1 MRAVPSPRRAT
12 STPATAPADSNYVRA
27 PHTARGTF
35 VTVVVPDVRRVSH
48 AAVAYDSCSAAAGA
62 AKPCAGTE
70 PYSRVDEVRA

>member
-35 VTVVVPDVRRVSH
+35 VTVVVADVRRVSH
-48 AAVAYDSCSAAAGA
+48 AAVAYDACAACGWFHTPPPA
-62 AKPCAGTE
+62 ALGQLA
-70 PYSRVDEVRA
+70 